1 MATEVV
7 MPKLGLT
14 METGTIGAWL
24 VSEGGTVTRGEPIL
38 EVVTD
43 KVTMEVEAQASG
55 VLRRILV
62 PEGEEVPVT
71 TPIGIIAGAEE
82 EIGDFESRLA
92 AKAGKAE
99 PEPGQSPEPDA
110 SPSEPPAKVETVSPA
125 PEPEPLQPA
134 VPGRPHR
141 ASPKARKMAAALG
154 LDLTA
159 VAGTGPGGRIV
170 SSDLKAHAGPAVPQ
184 AVGAPEVRTVAAA
197 PVAAPASGP
206 VELTRAQQ
214 VAAER
219 LTASYQQIPHI
230 HIGMEI
236 SGVWLQQFRQGYAI
250 EGKKV
255 SYNDL
260 IVRALGKVLEEQP
273 RFNSVLN
280 GTTLTQLGEVNIG
293 IAADTPRGLMVPVI
307 RNVPGLSLEQI
318 AAESRRL
325 VDAARNGRLQP
336 DDMTGGTFTISNLGM
351 LGVSRFTAII
361 NPPQVAILAVGS
373 LEDRVVAIEN
383 HGMAVRPQMSVT
395 LAADHRALDGAACAR
410 FLGRLKQ
417 TLETPGLLA

>member
-62 PEGEEVPVT
+62 PEGEEVAVT

-82 EIGDFESRLA
+82 EIGDFESQLA
-92 AKAGKAE
+92 AKAEKPE
-99 PEPGQSPEPDA
+99 PEPGQPSEPA
-110 SPSEPPAKVETVSPA
+110 TLPTEPPAKVRTVSSA

-141 ASPKARKMAAALG
+141 ASPKARKMAAARG

-159 VAGTGPGGRIV
+159 IAGTGPGGRIV
-170 SSDLKAHAGPAVPQ
+170 SSDLEAHVGSAVPQ
-184 AVGAPEVRTVAAA
+184 AVGAPEVQTVAAA
-197 PVAAPASGP
+197 PVAATGSGA

-260 IVRALGKVLEEQP
+260 IVQAVGRVLEEQP

-293 IAADTPRGLMVPVI
+293 VAADTPQGLMVPVI

-325 VDAARNGRLQP
+325 VDGARNGRLQP

>member
-14 METGTIGAWL
+14 METGTIGSWL
-24 VSEGGTVTRGEPIL
+24 VSEGEAVTRGAPLL

-62 PEGEEVPVT
+62 PAGEEVAVATPV
-71 TPIGIIAGAEE
+71 GIIADAEE
-82 EIGDFESRLA
+82 EIGDFESQLA
-92 AKAGKAE
+92 AKAGKGE
-99 PEPGQSPEPDA
+99 PGRSSTPEPAPVSGPQPAVTSDSPAPG
-110 SPSEPPAKVETVSPA
+110 PVSPA
-125 PEPEPLQPA
+125 GQ
-134 VPGRPHR
+134 GRPHR
-141 ASPKARKMAAALG
+141 ASPKARKMASALG
-154 LDLTA
+154 LDLTSIQ
-159 VAGTGPGGRIV
+159 GSGPGGRIV
-170 SSDLKAHAGPAVPQ
+170 SSDLKAHVGSAGPEAAEVPDAPAAVPA
-184 AVGAPEVRTVAAA
+184 AVSVHAPGT
-197 PVAAPASGP
+197 

-219 LTASYQQIPHI
+219 LTVSYQQIPHI

-255 SYNDL
+255 SFNDL
-260 IVRALGKVLEEQP
+260 IVQAVGRVLGEQP

-293 IAADTPRGLMVPVI
+293 IAADTPQGLMVPVV
-307 RNVPGLSLEQI
+307 RNVPNLSLEQI

-336 DDMTGGTFTISNLGM
+336 DDMAGGTFTISNLGM

-361 NPPQVAILAVGS
+361 NPPQVAILAVGA

-383 HGMAVRPQMSVT
+383 RGMAVRPQMSVT

-410 FLGRLKQ
+410 FLGRLKE

>member
-24 VSEGGTVTRGEPIL
+24 VSEGETVTRGAPLL

-62 PEGEEVPVT
+62 PAGEEVAVT
-71 TPIGIIAGAEE
+71 TPIGIIAEADE
-82 EIGDFESRLA
+82 EIGDFESHLA

-99 PEPGQSPEPDA
+99 TAPDKSPEPVPMQA
-110 SPSEPPAKVETVSPA
+110 EPPPQVTSDSPA
-125 PEPEPLQPA
+125 SGPLPPA
-134 VPGRPHR
+134 GPGRPHR

-159 VAGTGPGGRIV
+159 IAGTGPGGRIV
-170 SSDLKAHAGPAVPQ
+170 SSDLKAHVGSAVPQ
-184 AVGAPEVRTVAAA
+184 AVGAPEVQTVAAT

-214 VAAER
+214 VAAKR

-236 SGVWLQQFRQGYAI
+236 SGIWLQQFRQGYAI
-250 EGKKV
+250 EGKKI

-260 IVRALGKVLEEQP
+260 IVRAVGKVLEEQP

-293 IAADTPRGLMVPVI
+293 IAADTPQGLMVPVI

-383 HGMAVRPQMSVT
+383 HGMAVRPQMSMT

>member
-14 METGTIGAWL
+14 METGTVGAWL
-24 VSEGGTVTRGEPIL
+24 VSEGETVTRGEPLL

-55 VLRRILV
+55 VLRRILI
-62 PEGEEVPVT
+62 PAGEEVEVT
-71 TPIGIIAGAEE
+71 TPIGIIAEADE
-82 EIGDFESRLA
+82 EIGDFETQLA
-92 AKAGKAE
+92 AKAGK
-99 PEPGQSPEPDA
+99 PGGATEA
-110 SPSEPPAKVETVSPA
+110 SGPA
-125 PEPEPLQPA
+125 PLPP
-134 VPGRPHR
+134 VPGESGFPAPDPVSHAGQGRPYR
-141 ASPKARKMAAALG
+141 ASPKARKIAVALG
-154 LDLTA
+154 IELNA
-159 VAGTGPGGRIV
+159 ISGTGPGGRIV
-170 SSDLKAHAGPAVPQ
+170 SSDLKAHAGPA
-184 AVGAPEVRTVAAA
+184 APEAVASPEASAVA
-197 PVAAPASGP
+197 PASAVVQASGP

-250 EGKKV
+250 EGKKI
-255 SYNDL
+255 SYNDM
-260 IVRALGKVLEEQP
+260 IVQAVGRVLDEQP

-293 IAADTPRGLMVPVI
+293 VAADTPQGLMVPVI
-307 RNVPGLSLEQI
+307 RNVPSLSLEQI
-318 AAESRRL
+318 AVEARRL
-325 VDAARNGRLQP
+325 VDAARNGRLHP

-361 NPPQVAILAVGS
+361 NPPQVAILAVGA

>member
-62 PEGEEVPVT
+62 PEGEEVAVT
-71 TPIGIIAGAEE
+71 TSIGIIAGAEE
-82 EIGDFESRLA
+82 DIGDFESQLA

-99 PEPGQSPEPDA
+99 PGPSQSSEPA
-110 SPSEPPAKVETVSPA
+110 ILPSEPPAEVKTVSPA
-125 PEPEPLQPA
+125 PAPLQPA

-159 VAGTGPGGRIV
+159 IAGTGPGGRIV
-170 SSDLKAHAGPAVPQ
+170 SSDLKAHVGSAVPQ
-184 AVGAPEVRTVAAA
+184 AGAAPEVQTVAAA
-197 PVAAPASGP
+197 PVAATGSGS

-219 LTASYQQIPHI
+219 LTVSYQQIPHI

-260 IVRALGKVLEEQP
+260 IVQAVGRVLQEQP

-280 GTTLTQLGEVNIG
+280 GISLTQLGEVNIG
-293 IAADTPRGLMVPVI
+293 IAADTPQGLMVPVI

-318 AAESRRL
+318 AAESGRL

>member
-24 VSEGGTVTRGEPIL
+24 VSEGEAVTRGEPLL

-55 VLRRILV
+55 VLRRILI
-62 PEGEEVPVT
+62 PAGEEVEVT
-71 TPIGIIAGAEE
+71 TPIGIIAEADE
-82 EIGDFESRLA
+82 EIGDFETRLA
-92 AKAGKAE
+92 AKAGKAGGA
-99 PEPGQSPEPDA
+99 PEA
-110 SPSEPPAKVETVSPA
+110 SGPAPVPPVPAETVSPA
-125 PEPEPLQPA
+125 ADPVSPAGPE
-134 VPGRPHR
+134 RPHR

-154 LDLTA
+154 IDLTA
-159 VAGTGPGGRIV
+159 IQGSGPGGRIV
-170 SSDLKAHAGPAVPQ
+170 SSDLKARAGSAAPEAVAASEAPAVAPAPA
-184 AVGAPEVRTVAAA
+184 AVQ
-197 PVAAPASGP
+197 ASGP

-250 EGKKV
+250 EGKKI

-260 IVRALGKVLEEQP
+260 IVKAVGRVLEEQP

-280 GTTLTQLGEVNIG
+280 GTTLTQMEKINIG
-293 IAADTPRGLMVPVI
+293 VAADTPQGLMVPVI

-318 AAESRRL
+318 AVEAGRL

-361 NPPQVAILAVGS
+361 NPPQVAILAVGA

-410 FLGRLKQ
+410 FLGRLKE

>member
-24 VSEGGTVTRGEPIL
+24 VSEGETVTRGAPLL

-62 PEGEEVPVT
+62 PAGEEVEVT
-71 TPIGIIAGAEE
+71 TPIGIIAEADE
-82 EIGDFESRLA
+82 EIGDFESQLA
-92 AKAGKAE
+92 AKAGKAAA
-99 PEPGQSPEPDA
+99 PGKS
-110 SPSEPPAKVETVSPA
+110 SEPAPLPAEPTPQVENVSTA
-125 PEPEPLQPA
+125 PGPLPGTG
-134 VPGRPHR
+134 PGRPHR

-159 VAGTGPGGRIV
+159 IAGTGPGGRIV
-170 SSDLKAHAGPAVPQ
+170 SSDLQAHAGSAVPQ
-184 AVGAPEVRTVAAA
+184 TVGAPEVQTVAAG
-197 PVAAPASGP
+197 PVSAHASGP
-206 VELTRAQQ
+206 VELTRTQQ

-236 SGVWLQQFRQGYAI
+236 SGVWLQQFRQGFAI
-250 EGKKV
+250 EGKKI

-260 IVRALGKVLEEQP
+260 IVQAVGRVLEEQP

-293 IAADTPRGLMVPVI
+293 IAADTPQGLVVPVVH
-307 RNVPGLSLEQI
+307 NVPGLSLEQI
-318 AAESRRL
+318 ASESRRL

>member
-24 VSEGGTVTRGEPIL
+24 VSEGETVTRGAPLL

-43 KVTMEVEAQASG
+43 KVTMEVEAQESG

-62 PEGEEVPVT
+62 PAGEEVAVAS
-71 TPIGIIAGAEE
+71 PIGIIAEVDE
-82 EIGDFESRLA
+82 EIGDFESQLA
-92 AKAGKAE
+92 AKAEKAGGGAGE
-99 PEPGQSPEPDA
+99 IPRARNRAGRGTTPGCKRFTGTGSAPARGPGAASPGFPQSPQDG
-110 SPSEPPAKVETVSPA
+110 
-125 PEPEPLQPA
+125 
-134 VPGRPHR
+134 GRPRPRPVCHC
-141 ASPKARKMAAALG
+141 G
-154 LDLTA
+154 D
-159 VAGTGPGGRIV
+159 GTRGRIV
-170 SSDLKAHAGPAVPQ
+170 SSDLKAHVGSSPPRAVKP
-184 AVGAPEVRTVAAA
+184 PEA
-197 PVAAPASGP
+197 PVAAPAPVAAHAAGP

-236 SGVWLQQFRQGYAI
+236 SGVWLQQFRKGYAI
-250 EGKKV
+250 EGKKI

-260 IVRALGKVLEEQP
+260 IVQAVGRVLEEYP

-280 GTTLTQLGEVNIG
+280 GTTLIQLGEVNIG
-293 IAADTPRGLMVPVI
+293 IAADTPQGLMVPVI

-325 VDAARNGRLQP
+325 VDASRNGRLQP

-383 HGMAVRPQMSVT
+383 YGMAVRPQMSVT

>member
-24 VSEGGTVTRGEPIL
+24 VSEGETVTRGVPLL

-62 PEGEEVPVT
+62 PAGEEVAVT
-71 TPIGIIAGAEE
+71 TPIGIIAEPDE
-82 EIGDFESRLA
+82 EIVDFESQLA
-92 AKAGKAE
+92 EKAGK
-99 PEPGQSPEPDA
+99 PDA
-110 SPSEPPAKVETVSPA
+110 APGKSSEPLSLPT
-125 PEPEPLQPA
+125 EPTAGP
-134 VPGRPHR
+134 VRPHR
-141 ASPKARKMAAALG
+141 ASPKARKMASALG
-154 LDLTA
+154 LNLNTI
-159 VAGTGPGGRIV
+159 AGTGPGGRIV
-170 SSDLKAHAGPAVPQ
+170 SSDLKAYVGASAPQ
-184 AVGAPEVRTVAAA
+184 AAKAPEEPEAAPA
-197 PVAAPASGP
+197 PVAAYPSGP

-250 EGKKV
+250 EGQKI

-260 IVRALGKVLEEQP
+260 IVQAVGRVLEEQP

-280 GTTLTQLGEVNIG
+280 GTTLTHLGEVNIG
-293 IAADTPRGLMVPVI
+293 IAADTPQGLMVPVI
-307 RNVPGLSLEQI
+307 RNVPGLPLEQI

-395 LAADHRALDGAACAR
+395 LAADHRVLDGAACAR

>member
-14 METGTIGAWL
+14 METGTIGSWL
-24 VSEGGTVTRGEPIL
+24 VSEGEAVVRGAPLL

-62 PEGEEVPVT
+62 PAGEEVAVATPV
-71 TPIGIIAGAEE
+71 GIIADAEE
-82 EIGDFESRLA
+82 EIGDFESQLA
-92 AKAGKAE
+92 AKAGKGEVGRSITSEHA
-99 PEPGQSPEPDA
+99 PV
-110 SPSEPPAKVETVSPA
+110 SEPPPAVSGDSPA
-125 PEPEPLQPA
+125 PGPVSPSGH
-134 VPGRPHR
+134 GRPHR
-141 ASPKARKMAAALG
+141 ASPKARKMADALG
-154 LDLTA
+154 LDLA
-159 VAGTGPGGRIV
+159 SIQGSGPGGRIV
-170 SSDLKAHAGPAVPQ
+170 SSDLKAQ
-184 AVGAPEVRTVAAA
+184 VGSEAPKA
-197 PVAAPASGP
+197 VAAPEAPASAASPVAVHAPGT

-250 EGKKV
+250 EGKKI

-260 IVRALGKVLEEQP
+260 ILQAVGRVLEEQP

-293 IAADTPRGLMVPVI
+293 IAADTTQGLMVPVV
-307 RNVPGLSLEQI
+307 RDVPNLSLEQI

-336 DDMTGGTFTISNLGM
+336 DDMAGGTFTISNLGM

-361 NPPQVAILAVGS
+361 NPPQVAILAVGA

-410 FLGRLKQ
+410 FLGRLKE

>member
-24 VSEGGTVTRGEPIL
+24 VSEGETVTRGAPIL

-43 KVTMEVEAQASG
+43 KVTMEVEAQTSG
-55 VLRRILV
+55 VLRRILI
-62 PEGEEVPVT
+62 PAGEEVAVT
-71 TPIGIIAGAEE
+71 TPIGIIAEADE
-82 EIGDFESRLA
+82 EIGDFESQLA
-92 AKAGKAE
+92 AKAGKSGPGPSQSSE
-99 PEPGQSPEPDA
+99 PA
-110 SPSEPPAKVETVSPA
+110 TLPSEPPAKIETVSPA
-125 PEPEPLQPA
+125 PEPLQPA

-159 VAGTGPGGRIV
+159 IAGTGPGSRIV
-170 SSDLKAHAGPAVPQ
+170 SSDLKAHIGSAAPQ
-184 AVGAPEVRTVAAA
+184 AVAAHEVRTVAAA
-197 PVAAPASGP
+197 PVAIPVSGTG
-206 VELTRAQQ
+206 ELTRAQQ

-260 IVRALGKVLEEQP
+260 IVQAVGRVLEEQP

-293 IAADTPRGLMVPVI
+293 VAADTPQGLMVPVI

-318 AAESRRL
+318 VSESRRL

-383 HGMAVRPQMSVT
+383 HGMAVRPRMSVT

-417 TLETPGLLA
+417 TLEIPGLLA